1 MLDHLARPHFGRVAL
16 LGRHHLLMHVHLG
29 LAVGIAGHHARH
41 VVVVHAGHLTV
52 VHALHSAALLR
63 EGGRGEQRQ
72 SCECWCEAHY

>member
-1 MLDHLARPHFGRVAL
+1 LAAII
-16 LGRHHLLMHVHLG
+16 LMHVHLG

-63 EGGRGEQRQ
+63 EGRAWRAAPKLRMLVH
-72 SCECWCEAHY
+72 AHY